1 MTFSLRLRAL
11 LAWAALVV
19 VGCGGAG
26 GLGITDGGPVGT
38 GISASV
44 VGNVVA
50 VEDSDAFG
58 DTASVALVSAATS
71 DPGIGDLAA
80 LDDIEVSLDEF
91 PDVSTSTDAD
101 GNFNLD
107 GEFSGALTLRFRTD
121 GLDVLQPIEVPT
133 GGVVVLSD
141 ILLDEAGVTTEAGRP
156 LDLVGRVRSI
166 DCGAGTMLVEDRD
179 DKRFDVTL
187 IEETEYVRGSADA
200 ECVDVRENDTVSVD
214 GLQGEL
220 ERRSLTALSIE
231 IDPDDS
237 RPPRLERQVAVRG
250 DLVAAH
256 CDSSPERVVIDD
268 GEQLIRI
275 AVPADARIR
284 TMQGRPLACG
294 DLALGD
300 RVTGQGILDLRQP
313 GFLVGQT
320 LIVGDRLG
328 PGAELR
334 ISGFVAVADC
344 DADAP
349 ILQVVG
355 PGGEVVAVRILPST
369 TLRTPDGYSCERLR
383 DDVSVRGKGVVS
395 TDLPGGLDA
404 VELRFK
410 KVRRK

>member
-11 LAWAALVV
+11 LAWLALVGL
-19 VGCGGAG
+19 GCGGAG

-58 DTASVALVSAATS
+58 DTASLATTSAAAI
-71 DPGIGDLAA
+71 DPAIGDLAA

-141 ILLDEAGVTTEAGRP
+141 ILLDEAGVTTEAGRQ
-156 LDLVGRVRSI
+156 LDLVGRVRAI
-166 DCGAGTMLVEDRD
+166 DCAAGTMLVEDRD
-179 DKRFDVTL
+179 DTRFDVAL
-187 IEETEYVRGSADA
+187 LEETEYAHGGANA
-200 ECVDVRENDTVSVD
+200 ACVDVREDDTVSVD

-220 ERRSLTALSIE
+220 ERRSLTALSVE
-231 IDPDDS
+231 IDPDGS

-250 DLVAAH
+250 NLVATD
-256 CDSSPERVVIDD
+256 CDSTPERVAIYD
-268 GEQLIRI
+268 GDRLIRV
-275 AVPADARIR
+275 ALPAAARIR
-284 TMQGRPLACG
+284 TTQGRNLACE

-300 RVTGQGILDLRQP
+300 RVTGEGILDLRQP

-320 LIVGDRLG
+320 LVVGGRLG

-344 DADAP
+344 ERDDP

-355 PGGEVVAVRILPST
+355 PGGEVVAVRILPT
-369 TLRTPDGYSCERLR
+369 TTIRAPDDYSCERLR